1 MFGLF
6 ITNVVALLV
15 GAIIVFK
22 LINIATKEE
31 DDKENY

>member
-6 ITNVVALLV
+6 IFNVVALII

-22 LINIATKEE
+22 LINITERNI
-31 DDKENY
+31 DDN